1 MKLLISLLTI
11 FITSC
16 VPPSSGESGSS
27 PLIAALPFVLIFVFF
42 YLLILRPQRKQSKER
57 DELLGSLKRGDDI
70 ITSGGIYGKIINVED
85 NKITLEIAKGTNISI
100 DRSGISGKV
109 NQESKKSKQE
119 NKNSGSKGG
128 N

>member
-1 MKLLISLLTI
+1 MKLLITLLAL

-16 VPPSSGESGSS
+16 VPPSSGGSGGS

-42 YLLILRPQRKQSKER
+42 YFLILRPQRKQSKDR
-57 DELLGSLKRGDDI
+57 DELLSSLKRGDDI
-70 ITSGGIYGKIINVED
+70 VTTGGIYGKIINVED
-85 NKITLEIAKGTNISI
+85 DKITLEIAKGTNIRI
-100 DRSGISGKV
+100 NRSGISGKID
-109 NQESKKSKQE
+109 QESKNSKQE